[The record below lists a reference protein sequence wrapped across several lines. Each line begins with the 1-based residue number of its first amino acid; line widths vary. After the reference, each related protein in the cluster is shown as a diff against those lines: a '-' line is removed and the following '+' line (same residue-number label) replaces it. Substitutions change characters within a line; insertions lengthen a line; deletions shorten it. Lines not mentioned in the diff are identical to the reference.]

1 MNVLI
6 VAVVIAGWLAVY
18 LSSRSM
24 LRRTAAQL
32 RYEFQEQL
40 KALSAA
46 IQASGQATK
55 EAPAVVA
62 PMPALSAKTQV
73 VDASQSPVETT
84 PATADAAAVFEE
96 VDSETLAV
104 MAATFTAYLGKKVR
118 VRSARALQAPYASN
132 PWARQGR
139 VMVQASHNLG
149 QRER

>member
-1 MNVLI
+1 MNLLM

-40 KALSAA
+40 NALSATVK
-46 IQASGQATK
+46 ASGQRTT
-55 EAPAVVA
+55 EAPVTVVPIAA
-62 PMPALSAKTQV
+62 PSTKTQV
-73 VDASQSPVETT
+73 VEARPSPAETML
-84 PATADAAAVFEE
+84 TAADTVPVVEE